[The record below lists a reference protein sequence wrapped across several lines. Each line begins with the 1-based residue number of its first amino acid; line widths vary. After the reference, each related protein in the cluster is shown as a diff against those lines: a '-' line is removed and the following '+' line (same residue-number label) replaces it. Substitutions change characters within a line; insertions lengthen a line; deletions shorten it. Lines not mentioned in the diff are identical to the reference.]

1 MTDER
6 EREEGRSE
14 DLFEDL
20 DTFFAPID
28 DLDAEAEAA
37 AAEAR
42 GEGAEAEEAPPAEG
56 ETPSPP
62 SEPSG
67 PSEVSEPLEGDLLG
81 GARPAVV
88 EPEEPAGE
96 MPGAMGSGEPLDEE
110 TDWFGESAG
119 RVPEPGVGRAPE
131 PGAELSGEEWDR
143 FRDALR
149 SVELEDEEGSL
160 PIPRGAD
167 SFGAVAPPAGEAVGV
182 EEGPPTQEPRLAE
195 PADTTGVL
203 PVWED
208 EEEGELPAE
217 AVGAEDA
224 WLTGDSTGARTGGD
238 IGEEEEEGGITLDDL
253 EAMPPVY
260 PDLPGPEDEAEDV
273 GGPEEPAEDALVP
286 EEAPSSE
293 AVEAAADHF
302 AESMRQTPEDVEEDL
317 LADLDRAEEEPSVI
331 RVGADEAE
339 PLEPSDV
346 SQPVEAEPAE
356 VGAPGPGEVGE
367 DLAAFDVPEAEE
379 EGPRRVRVG
388 AADDLAVAGPSW
400 QEPTS
405 EAVELEPT
413 VPVAGRNIP
422 AAFITGLVLAVLGIG
437 SLALGRA
444 AFALFAGAIVLLA
457 QGELYASMV
466 RARLRPAT
474 AIGLVFGGLTL
485 AAAYLEGEAAMLS
498 MVALSVVFTFLWYM
512 ATPAR
517 SRRNVMVSMAA
528 TILGVVYAPLFAG
541 YVLVM
546 LAFPFEGRA
555 LVISIVGLAF
565 LFDVVAYA
573 AGAGFGGSVF
583 RRPLAASISPRKSW
597 EGVLFATV
605 VVLAVTLLLVDGNL
619 ETIAS
624 SAEAIGLGLV
634 VAVAATLG
642 DLSESALKRDMGIKD
657 MGTILPGHGGV
668 LDRIDSVLFVA
679 PAAFFFLRLFV
690 F

>member
-1 MTDER
+1 VTDER
-6 EREEGRSE
+6 EREGEERPE

-20 DTFFAPID
+20 DTFFAPIE
-28 DLDAEAEAA
+28 DLDAEAEEEEVPAA
-37 AAEAR
+37 DERPRTEAAEAS
-42 GEGAEAEEAPPAEG
+42 ELTKPPDEDLQAG
-56 ETPSPP
+56 GRP
-62 SEPSG
+62 G
-67 PSEVSEPLEGDLLG
+67 P
-81 GARPAVV
+81 V
-88 EPEEPAGE
+88 EPEEPTGAPGPAPPAGERVLEPSGPEDE
-96 MPGAMGSGEPLDEE
+96 MPGAMGSGEALDEE

-119 RVPEPGVGRAPE
+119 AAPGG
-131 PGAELSGEEWDR
+131 GAELTGEEWDR

-149 SVELEDEEGSL
+149 SVELEDEEATP
-160 PIPRGAD
+160 PIPRAAD
-167 SFGAVAPPAGEAVGV
+167 PFGAVAPSTEEPETVEPPDGTGTLPAV
-182 EEGPPTQEPRLAE
+182 EG
-195 PADTTGVL
+195 
-203 PVWED
+203 
-208 EEEGELPAE
+208 EEEGDLAGEPI
-217 AVGAEDA
+217 GAEEA
-224 WLTGDSTGARTGGD
+224 WLAEEPGAR
-238 IGEEEEEGGITLDDL
+238 IGAEPEDEGVVSFEDL
-253 EAMPPVY
+253 EAVPPAY
-260 PDLPGPEDEAEDV
+260 RDLPGPEDEAE
-273 GGPEEPAEDALVP
+273 GMGAGTG
-286 EEAPSSE
+286 APSAGAAVGEERPSPE
-293 AVEAAADHF
+293 ALEAAADHF

-331 RVGADEAE
+331 RVGGGEPEGEAE
-339 PLEPSDV
+339 PIEPPGV
-346 SQPVEAEPAE
+346 VPGLEAEPEE
-356 VGAPGPGEVGE
+356 VGAPGAGEGAE
-367 DLAAFDVPEAEE
+367 DLAAFGAPGAEP

-405 EAVELEPT
+405 EAVDLDAT

-422 AAFITGLVLAVLGIG
+422 AAFITGLVLAVLGVG

-444 AFALFAGAIVLLA
+444 AFAFFAGAIVLLA

-466 RARLRPAT
+466 RARLQPAT

-485 AAAYLEGEAAMLS
+485 AAAYLQGEAAMLA
-498 MVALSVVFTFLWYM
+498 MVALSVAFTFLWYM

-517 SRRNVMVSMAA
+517 ARRNVVVSMGA
-528 TILGVVYAPLFAG
+528 TILGIVYAPLFAG
-541 YVLVM
+541 YVLVV

-555 LVISIVGLAF
+555 LVIAIVGLAF

-583 RRPLAASISPRKSW
+583 RRPLAQTISPRKSW
-597 EGVLFATV
+597 EGVLLASV
-605 VVLAVTLLLVDGNL
+605 VVLAVSLLLVDSSL

-634 VAVAATLG
+634 VAIAATFG

>member
-1 MTDER
+1 MSDER

-20 DTFFAPID
+20 DTFFAPIE
-28 DLDAEAEAA
+28 DLDAEEAEAA

-42 GEGAEAEEAPPAEG
+42 GEGAPAGAEAGEAEGTPPAEAVVPPPPG
-56 ETPSPP
+56 EP
-62 SEPSG
+62 SEAP
-67 PSEVSEPLEGDLLG
+67 EPLEGDLLG
-81 GARPAVV
+81 GARQ
-88 EPEEPAGE
+88 EPGRPPGE
-96 MPGAMGSGEPLDEE
+96 MPGAMGSGEAIDEE
-110 TDWFGESAG
+110 TDWFGES
-119 RVPEPGVGRAPE
+119 VGRAPE

-149 SVELEDEEGSL
+149 TVELEDEEGSL

-167 SFGAVAPPAGEAVGV
+167 SFGTVAPPAGEGPSPGESPPV
-182 EEGPPTQEPRLAE
+182 EPSDVTGTL
-195 PADTTGVL
+195 PAL
-203 PVWED
+203 ED
-208 EEEGELPAE
+208 EEGELAAE

-224 WLTGDSTGARTGGD
+224 WLTGEPTGARAGGVGD
-238 IGEEEEEGGITLDDL
+238 EEEGGITLDDL

-260 PDLPGPEDEAEDV
+260 RDLPGPEDEAV
-273 GGPEEPAEDALVP
+273 GVEGPEELAEEPLVP
-286 EEAPSSE
+286 EEAPSVE

-331 RVGADEAE
+331 RVGTGEAE
-339 PLEPSDV
+339 PLEPSGV
-346 SQPVEAEPAE
+346 SEPVEAGPAE
-356 VGAPGPGEVGE
+356 VGGPGPGELGE
-367 DLAAFDVPEAEE
+367 DLAAFDVPGAEEE

-422 AAFITGLVLAVLGIG
+422 AAFITGLVLAVLGVG

-466 RARLRPAT
+466 RARLQPAT

-485 AAAYLEGEAAMLS
+485 AAAYLQGEAAMLS

-512 ATPAR
+512 AAPAR

-555 LVISIVGLAF
+555 LVIAIVGLAF

-583 RRPLAASISPRKSW
+583 RRPLAATISPRKSW

-605 VVLAVTLLLVDGNL
+605 VVLAVSLLLVDGNL

-690 F
+690 L